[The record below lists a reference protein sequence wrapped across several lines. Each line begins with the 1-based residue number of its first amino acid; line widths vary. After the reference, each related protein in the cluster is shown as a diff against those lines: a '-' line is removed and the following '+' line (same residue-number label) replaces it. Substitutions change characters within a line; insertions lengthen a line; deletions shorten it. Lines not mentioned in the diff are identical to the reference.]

1 MQHWDCFML
10 KVIGYEMG
18 KGKIRCT
25 SKMGL
30 LRRLFQLRE
39 IPHAGLNSNRM
50 VRDSPGIMYAER
62 QNTKKYPL
70 HNLLLLSL

>member
-50 VRDSPGIMYAER
+50 VLSYLLCYAS
-62 QNTKKYPL
+62 KYPK
-70 HNLLLLSL
+70 

>member
-50 VRDSPGIMYAER
+50 VPIFFIARKQGKWFKW
-62 QNTKKYPL
+62 NTQKSRPTIL
-70 HNLLLLSL
+70 F